1 MHKKIIISFSPQIGK
16 EQREQ
21 ISEKINTVLEPVSK
35 EVNAWNGFVDY
46 VEAEP
51 GYFVF
56 IAKCDNDEIREVMQ
70 LLIDGS
76 QKEEQAPPV
85 IKHNHSAGSQMGNL
99 LN

>member
-16 EQREQ
+16 EQREE
-21 ISEKINTVLEPVSK
+21 ISEKINLVLEPVNK
-35 EVNAWNGFVDY
+35 EVNAWCGFVDY

-76 QKEEQAPPV
+76 QKEDQAQPV
-85 IKHNHSAGSQMGNL
+85 IKNGYGSMQQRAGY
-99 LN
+99 